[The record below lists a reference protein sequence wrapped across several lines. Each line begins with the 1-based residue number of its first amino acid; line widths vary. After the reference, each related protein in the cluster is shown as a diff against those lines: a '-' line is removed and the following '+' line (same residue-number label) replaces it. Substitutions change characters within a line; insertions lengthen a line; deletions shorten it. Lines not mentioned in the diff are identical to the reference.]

1 MAPPR
6 EAKITR
12 VAQNVRTRGVRPT
25 VPLRDLKR
33 SRTIVCNSTMA
44 RVATEPWRPYRLSAQ
59 APERIR
65 DRPKGYE
72 RFGRWENVPE
82 PDVGGA

>member
-1 MAPPR
+1 
-6 EAKITR
+6 
-12 VAQNVRTRGVRPT
+12 
-25 VPLRDLKR
+25 
-33 SRTIVCNSTMA
+33 MA